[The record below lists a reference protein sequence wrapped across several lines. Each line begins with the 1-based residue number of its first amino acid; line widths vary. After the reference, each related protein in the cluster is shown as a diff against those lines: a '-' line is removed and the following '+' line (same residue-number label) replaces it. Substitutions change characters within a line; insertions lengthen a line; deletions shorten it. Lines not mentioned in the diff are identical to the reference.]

1 MDIGSIR
8 PREITDE
15 LRESYLDYAMSVIVA
30 RALPDARDGLKPV
43 QRRILFA
50 MHEMGLGPQA
60 KPRKSAAIV
69 GDTLGKFHPHG
80 DSPVYEAMVR
90 MAQDFSLRYPL
101 IQGQGNWG
109 SIDGDSAAALR
120 YTEAKLTP
128 IAAEMLADIDRD
140 TVDFVDS
147 YDGTRKE
154 PLVLPAKVPQLLI
167 NGTVGI
173 AVGMAT
179 SIPPHNVGEVVD
191 ALVHL
196 VEHRSATGEDLLKF
210 VKGPD
215 FPTAGAIYNTKDIAA
230 AYATGRG
237 AILMRGIA
245 EIIEDKAGRQQIIVA
260 SIPYQVNKATLIEHL
275 AELVQEKKIEGIR
288 DIRDESDRDGLRIAI
303 DLKGDAF
310 PQKVLNSLYKYTD
323 LQKTFHLNMLALVD
337 GRQPQVLSL
346 KGMLEEYLKH
356 REVVVRRRAE
366 FDLSRARER
375 AHVLEGLVKALDQ
388 IEAVIKA
395 IRRSADRE
403 AAHGALTGQF
413 GFTDVQAAAIL
424 DMRLQ
429 TLAGLEQEKVREELN
444 EKKKLIRELTLLL
457 SDPKRILEVIKHEL
471 TGAKA
476 KYGDARKTKVFSH
489 APGEITTEDLVPE
502 EEALVIVTRGGSIK
516 RMNPGAYRTQ
526 KRGGKGVVGVTPR
539 EEDIVMH
546 AVSAHTHANLLF
558 FTNTGKVFQTKTYE
572 IPEVSRQSRGKAI
585 ENFLALGPG
594 EAITALLP
602 YRVKKGEPVGAKFLV
617 MGTASGIIKKTA
629 IEEFLQVRRSGL
641 IAIKLA
647 KGDVLRWVQA
657 SSGAD
662 EVMMVTTRGQA
673 IRFSERDV
681 RSMGRPAAGVTG
693 IRLGSGD
700 RVVGMEMITKRGEA
714 PMGEAMLVVTEN
726 GFGKRTYLKEYKRQ
740 KRAGKGIKT
749 ANVTKKT
756 GNLVAALVPH
766 PDAAEVL
773 AVSANGQVIRTPME
787 AISVLGRATQGVRL
801 MRVDPGDTVAAV
813 TAF

>member
-30 RALPDARDGLKPV
+30 RALPDARDGMKPV

-50 MHEMGLGPQA
+50 MNEMGLGPQA
-60 KPRKSAAIV
+60 KLRKSAAIV
-69 GDTLGKFHPHG
+69 GDALGKYHPHG
-80 DSPVYEAMVR
+80 DVPVYDAMVR
-90 MAQDFSLRYPL
+90 LAQDFSLRYPL

-120 YTEAKLTP
+120 YTEARLAP
-128 IAAEMLADIDRD
+128 IAAEMLADIEKD
-140 TVDFVDS
+140 TVDFVDN

-154 PLVLPAKVPQLLI
+154 PTVLPAKVPQLLL

-179 SIPPHNVGEVVD
+179 SIPPHNLGEVVD

-196 VEHRSATGEDLLKF
+196 IEHRNATAEDLLTF

-215 FPTAGAIYNTKDIAA
+215 FPTAGAIYNTGDIAA

-237 AILMRGIA
+237 AILMRGVA
-245 EIIEDKAGRQQIIVA
+245 EIVEDKAGRQQIIVA
-260 SIPYQVNKATLIEHL
+260 SLPYQVNKATLIEHM
-275 AELVQEKKIEGIR
+275 AELVQEHRIEGIR

-303 DLKGDAF
+303 DLKQDAF
-310 PQKVLNSLYKYTD
+310 PQKALNSLYKYTD
-323 LQKTFHLNMLALVD
+323 LQKTFHLNMLALVG

-346 KGMLEEYLKH
+346 RGLLEEYLKH

-366 FDLSRARER
+366 FDLARAKER
-375 AHVLEGLVKALDQ
+375 AHILEGLVKALDQ
-388 IEAVIKA
+388 IDAVIKA

-403 AAHGALTGQF
+403 AAHGALTKQF
-413 GFTDVQAAAIL
+413 GFTGAQAAAIL
-424 DMRLQ
+424 EMRLQ
-429 TLAGLEQEKVREELN
+429 TLAGLEQEKVRKELQ
-444 EKKKLIRELTLLL
+444 EKKKLMRELALLL
-457 SDPKRILEVIKHEL
+457 SDPKRILEVIRQEL
-471 TGAKA
+471 TEIKQ
-476 KYGDARKTKVFSH
+476 KYGDERKTKVFAH

-526 KRGGKGVVGVTPR
+526 KRGGKGVVGVTPK

-594 EAITALLP
+594 EAVTAVLP
-602 YRVKKGEPVGAKFLV
+602 YRVKKGEAVGAKFLV
-617 MGTASGIIKKTA
+617 MGTANGIIKKTA
-629 IEEFLQVRRSGL
+629 IDEFLQVRRSGL

-647 KGDVLRWVQA
+647 KGDVLRWVRA
-657 SSGAD
+657 SAGTD
-662 EVMMVTTRGQA
+662 EVILVTKRGQA

-681 RSMGRPAAGVTG
+681 RSMGRAAAGVTG
-693 IRLGSGD
+693 MRLGSGD
-700 RVVGMEMITKRGEA
+700 QVVGMEMITKRGEA
-714 PMGEAMLVVTEN
+714 PMGEAMLVVMEN

-749 ANVTKKT
+749 AKVTKKT
-756 GNLVAALVPH
+756 GDLVVALVPH
-766 PDAAEVL
+766 PEATEVL
-773 AVSANGQVIRTPME
+773 AVSAKGQVIRTPME
-787 AISVLGRATQGVRL
+787 AISVLGRATQGVRI
-801 MRVDPGDTVAAV
+801 MKVGEGDSVAAV
-813 TAF
+813 TAL